1 MQPGRRV
8 WILPA
13 VLAVLVVSLPA
24 QVKFASL
31 VAEPY
36 PGLFQPAF
44 NGNSQRDRD
53 RTVKFT
59 TVELAVDGRRIEPSD
74 LVPDDDV
81 RAEVLTTA
89 FPLDGGD
96 VQIDDAMRQSMRSAV
111 ARRLGTDPGELSV
124 RWEHRRFHLDT
135 GKITPGRTLAT
146 YRVDLGGDNP

>member
-1 MQPGRRV
+1 V
-8 WILPA
+8 LPA

-44 NGNSQRDRD
+44 NGTSQRNSD

-59 TVELAVDGRRIEPSD
+59 TVELTVDGRRIEPSD
-74 LVPDDDV
+74 LILEDDD

-89 FPLDGGD
+89 FPLDGD
-96 VQIDDAMRQSMRSAV
+96 EAQVDDATLRSMRSAV
-111 ARRLGTDPGELSV
+111 LRRLGTDPGELSV

-135 GKITPGRTLAT
+135 GKITRGKTLAT
-146 YRVDLGGDNP
+146 YRVDLSGDNP